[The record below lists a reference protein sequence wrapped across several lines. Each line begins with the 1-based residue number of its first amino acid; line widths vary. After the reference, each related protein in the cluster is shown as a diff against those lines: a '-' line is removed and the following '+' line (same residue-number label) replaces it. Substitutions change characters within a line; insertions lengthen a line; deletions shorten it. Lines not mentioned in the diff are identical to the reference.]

1 MSESILSHI
10 LLYERLSEDLLL
22 SQDKI
27 RVMDVI
33 DQSRFLSSLA
43 LVLNGS
49 TTCTAVYVNLSDKIV
64 FIARNE
70 PITINDEQYFD
81 RFFSSNSNLCYLN

>member
-10 LLYERLSEDLLL
+10 LLYERLSWDLLL

-27 RVMDVI
+27 RVLDVT

-49 TTCTAVYVNLSDKIV
+49 TTCTAVYVDLSDKIV
-64 FIARNE
+64 FIARDE
-70 PITINDEQYFD
+70 PIIINDERYFD
-81 RFFSSNSNLCYLN
+81 